1 MTAPAIGWSELDV
14 AASGLDTQT
23 VAWRINEMIDR
34 RRLLAMTG
42 AAALS
47 PVLSPAIG
55 RPQSSGLTKI
65 IPSTGEVVP
74 AIGMGTWLTFDVGS
88 DEALRMQRTQV
99 LKTFFSL
106 GGVMVD
112 SSPMYRSSQAVV
124 GDALSRLERPSALF
138 AADKVWV
145 SGGDNG
151 PDQIAQ
157 TRSRWGVEK
166 FDLLQVHNLVSWRA
180 HLETLF
186 QMKAAGSLRYV
197 GVTSYAGI
205 RYDEIEQIMRDQ
217 PIDFIQVTYNLAD
230 REAERRLLPL
240 AQEKGI
246 AVIANRPFRE
256 GALINAMMRRPLPSL
271 AEEIGAKN
279 WAQFLLKFII
289 SHPALTATIPATR
302 RIDHMI
308 ENMGALAGPV
318 PDAAFRQEM
327 IRAMDE

>member
-1 MTAPAIGWSELDV
+1 M
-14 AASGLDTQT
+14 
-23 VAWRINEMIDR
+23 INR
-34 RRLLAMTG
+34 RRLIAMTS

-47 PVLSPAIG
+47 PSLG
-55 RPQSSGLTKI
+55 RAQSARLTKT
-65 IPSTGEVVP
+65 IPSTGAVVP

-88 DEALRMQRTQV
+88 DETLRAQRTEV
-99 LKTFFSL
+99 LRTFFSM
-106 GGVMVD
+106 GGAVID

-124 GDALSRLERPSALF
+124 GEALSRLDRPSQLF

-151 PDQIAQ
+151 LGQINE
-157 TRSRWGVEK
+157 TRARWGVDQ

-186 QMKAAGSLRYV
+186 EMKAAGALRYV
-197 GVTSYAGI
+197 GVTSYAGL
-205 RYDEIEQIMRDQ
+205 RYDQIEQIMRDH

-230 REAERRLLPL
+230 READRRLLPFAL
-240 AQEKGI
+240 EKGI

-256 GALINAMMRRPLPSL
+256 GALINALMRRPLPAI

-289 SHPALTATIPATR
+289 SHSAITATIPATR

-308 ENMGALAGPV
+308 ENMGALMGPV
-318 PDAAFRQEM
+318 PDAALRQRM
-327 IRAMDE
+327 IEAMPA

>member
-1 MTAPAIGWSELDV
+1 M
-14 AASGLDTQT
+14 
-23 VAWRINEMIDR
+23 INR
-34 RRLLAMTG
+34 RRLMAMTS

-47 PVLSPAIG
+47 PALG
-55 RPQSSGLTKI
+55 RAQSARLTKT
-65 IPSTGEVVP
+65 IPSTGAVVP

-88 DEALRMQRTQV
+88 DETLRAQRTEV
-99 LKTFFSL
+99 LRTFFSM
-106 GGVMVD
+106 GGAVID

-124 GDALSRLERPSALF
+124 GEALSRLDRPSQLF

-151 PDQIAQ
+151 PGQINE
-157 TRSRWGVEK
+157 TRTRWGVDQ

-186 QMKAAGSLRYV
+186 EMKAAGALRYV
-197 GVTSYAGI
+197 GVTSYAGL
-205 RYDEIEQIMRDQ
+205 RYDQIEQIMRDH

-230 REAERRLLPL
+230 READRRLLPFAL
-240 AQEKGI
+240 EKGI

-256 GALINAMMRRPLPSL
+256 GALINALMRRPLPAI

-289 SHPALTATIPATR
+289 SHSAITATIPATR

-308 ENMGALAGPV
+308 ENMGALMGPV
-318 PDAAFRQEM
+318 PDAALRQRM
-327 IRAMDE
+327 IEAMPA